1 MLLISAFSQMVERH
15 ISLSLLE
22 RRVLRSVNSAPDCAK
37 HRAMQAHPYVSMAII
52 DPENPFRYIA
62 MHGPVIEMTEDG
74 AREHNDRLAKR
85 YLGFEKFPG
94 PADEVRM
101 TCTIA
106 IAHVAIKG

>member
-1 MLLISAFSQMVERH
+1 
-15 ISLSLLE
+15 
-22 RRVLRSVNSAPDCAK
+22 
-37 HRAMQAHPYVSMAII
+37 MQAHPYVSMAII